1 MQQILAF
8 KPPLHFCRQWP
19 NLVSAVARGLLVGA
33 VLFGS
38 VNVVRAGSVSEY
50 HSNLKQVI
58 TALDTLLQSEEDESF
73 SEFRKRFDDTFA
85 AVRHALPETVTVDCG
100 EQFCT
105 VDNSWLHEE
114 LKAVEKA
121 LDSDW
126 EELLTRVIE
135 KLKSI
140 EERVAELQNPSTYA
154 SANATDKQ
162 RLSEILQRPEYQTTD
177 RANSALV
184 RLLNRFLRWIS
195 KFFERALPSE
205 SGTGARVIGIGT
217 QILVIALALAVLAY
231 VAKLLLPR
239 LWRPQVR
246 KRKAK
251 AEPRIVLGER
261 LEPEQSAVDLLSEAE
276 TLARSEQVRAAIRKA
291 YIALL
296 VELGDRKILSLAQ
309 HKTNRDYLRSLQVI
323 PSLYPL
329 MGGLTDSFERH
340 WYGSVQATPEDWQS
354 FREGYRTALQTK
366 N

>member
-1 MQQILAF
+1 MISL
-8 KPPLHFCRQWP
+8 
-19 NLVSAVARGLLVGA
+19 VARGLLLSTL
-33 VLFGS
+33 LFGS
-38 VNVVRAGSVSEY
+38 ISVVRAVSVSEY
-50 HSNLKQVI
+50 QSNLKQAI
-58 TALDTLLQSEEDESF
+58 TALDTLLQSDEDESF
-73 SEFRKRFDDTFA
+73 SEFKRRVDDTFA
-85 AVRHALPETVTVDCG
+85 AVRNVLPETVTVDCG
-100 EQFCT
+100 EEFCT

-126 EELLTRVIE
+126 RELLTRVIE

-140 EERVAELQNPSTYA
+140 EERVAELQNPSTYTSTKA
-154 SANATDKQ
+154 VDKQ
-162 RLSEILQRPEYQTTD
+162 RLSEVLQRPEYQTTD

-184 RLLNRFLRWIS
+184 RLLNRFLRWIA
-195 KFFERALPSE
+195 KFFERAIPAE
-205 SGTGARVIGIGT
+205 SGTGARVIGMGT
-217 QILVIALALAVLAY
+217 QILVVALALAVLAY

-276 TLARSEQVRAAIRKA
+276 TLARSGQVRAAIRKA

-296 VELGDRKILSLAQ
+296 VELGDRKVLSLAQ
-309 HKTNRDYLRSLQVI
+309 HKTNRDYLRSLRSI

-340 WYGSVQATPEDWQS
+340 WYGSVQATPEDWQN
-354 FREGYRTALQTK
+354 FRERYRTALQAK